1 MSFPSSVHCTAGTY
15 FEISPEVEQIPLKVL
30 QNENKLYLLLYLNN
44 ENVDDFGSNNN
55 ECFLLKTNSYKNR

>member
-1 MSFPSSVHCTAGTY
+1 MSFPSSVQQGLILRFHPKW
-15 FEISPEVEQIPLKVL
+15 SKVL